1 MIVGIPN
8 VGKSTLI
15 NRLAKKNIAKTGN
28 TPGVTKAQQWIK
40 VGKELELL
48 DTPGILWPKF
58 EDPEVGLKLAL
69 TGAIKDAILNLH
81 DVAIYALRFL
91 EVQYPQRIK
100 ERFKLEEFPDD
111 IVAFF
116 DQIGKQRGYLLGKGE
131 IDYDKVTE
139 IIIREIRTEKMG
151 PLSFER
157 PEQISNEII
166 ATK

>member
-1 MIVGIPN
+1 M
-8 VGKSTLI
+8 
-15 NRLAKKNIAKTGN
+15 
-28 TPGVTKAQQWIK
+28 
-40 VGKELELL
+40 
-48 DTPGILWPKF
+48 
-58 EDPEVGLKLAL
+58 
-69 TGAIKDAILNLH
+69 
-81 DVAIYALRFL
+81 RFL
-91 EVQYPQRIK
+91 EVQYPQRLK

-157 PEQISNEII
+157 PEKTSNEII
-166 ATK
+166 ANKSKIK